1 MNSPSDPHW
10 GYFEINRMIK
20 AVFFDLDGT
29 LVSFKTHQIPQT
41 TRKALD
47 ILQQKG
53 IKVFI
58 STGRHKATIDNIGDW
73 QPDGYVVL
81 NGGMCVVNDE
91 VLFERH
97 IPDED
102 IQSLL
107 TYLKEK
113 EQFPCV
119 FLLKDELI
127 MNFENQHS
135 KDVFNYLNF
144 AMPTVSSLEE
154 ASKEPVYE
162 LLVVN
167 TQEEQDRLMPFLPN
181 CDFTRSHPHY
191 GDVIPKGSNKAIGIQ
206 KMMDHFGFQK
216 EETVAFGDGNNDLE
230 MIKHVGIGVAMG
242 NGSDALKD
250 VADMVTDSVDEDGV
264 WNALKKL
271 GLV

>member
-1 MNSPSDPHW
+1 
-10 GYFEINRMIK
+10 MIK
-20 AVFFDLDGT
+20 AVFLDLDGT
-29 LVSFKTHQIPQT
+29 LVSFKTHQIPET

-53 IKVFI
+53 VKVFI

-81 NGGMCVVNDE
+81 NGGMCIVNNE

-97 IPDED
+97 IPDND

-107 TYLKEK
+107 SYLKEK

-119 FLLKDELI
+119 FLLKEELI
-127 MNFENQHS
+127 MNFENQNS

-144 AMPTVSSLEE
+144 SMPAISDLEE
-154 ASKEPVYE
+154 AAKEPVYE

-167 TQEEQDRLMPFLPN
+167 TQEEQDRMMPFLPN
-181 CDFTRSHPHY
+181 CDFTRSHALY

-206 KMMDHFGFQK
+206 KIMDHFGFLK
-216 EETVAFGDGNNDLE
+216 EETLAFGDGNNDLE
-230 MIKHVGIGVAMG
+230 MLKHAGVGIAMG
-242 NGSDALKD
+242 NGSKELKEI
-250 VADMVTDSVDEDGV
+250 ADHVTDSVDDDGI
-264 WNALKKL
+264 WKALLKL
-271 GLV
+271 GLIE